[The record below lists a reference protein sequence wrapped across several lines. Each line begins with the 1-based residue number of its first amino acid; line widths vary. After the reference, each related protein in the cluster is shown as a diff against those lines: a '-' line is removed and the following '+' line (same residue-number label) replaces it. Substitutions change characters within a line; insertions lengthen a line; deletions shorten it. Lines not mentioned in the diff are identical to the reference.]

1 MCTSLTLRIQ
11 ISVLIIQTKTT
22 KIGTLYFRNSNDCT
36 ELTCFLF
43 TAVWVL
49 GTAVAVG
56 IAVVVISTSVIG
68 YFVRRHFLQQ
78 KLTNGVDKETLN

>member
-1 MCTSLTLRIQ
+1 MYIVNVAHKIRGLFFY
-11 ISVLIIQTKTT
+11 TKTT
-22 KIGTLYFRNSNDCT
+22 KIGTLYRTNSNECR
-36 ELTCFLF
+36 ELTFFFLF

-49 GTAVAVG
+49 GTAIAVG
-56 IAVVVISTSVIG
+56 IAAVVISTSVIG